1 MTVVALVGR
10 PNVGKS
16 TLFNR
21 LTGTRDALVANRPGL
36 TRDRRYGRMAIG
48 DRSLALIDTG
58 GLLGDEGAMSSAVN
72 AQARAAI
79 AEADLVLLMVDAR
92 DGLTATDEEIVSGLR
107 KGGASMMLVANKI
120 DGVSPEAA
128 LGDFARL
135 GLGAPLTISATQG
148 RGMAA
153 LRGVLT
159 EHLPAEDAA
168 EQVADELAG
177 PKVAAVGRPNVG
189 KSTLVNRL
197 LGDERQVV
205 FDEPGTTR
213 DAIDLPFERDGRSYV
228 LIDTAGV
235 RRRGKVS
242 DFVEKFSVVK
252 TLDALDRAD
261 VAFVLIDAREGVVE
275 QDLHLVSYAADA
287 GTGVVLVVNKW
298 DGLTAAERTAVRRG
312 LDRRMVFAPW
322 VPIAFVSALHGSGVG
337 GLMHTVDAVYAA
349 GGLDASPSE
358 LTEIL
363 TRAVAD
369 HPPPSVGGRAIKL
382 RYAHRAGSHP
392 PTIILHGNRTK
403 ALPASYVRYLEN
415 VYREALGLVG
425 MPVRIVPRTG
435 ENPYAGKRNE
445 LTRRQ
450 RLHRKRV
457 IRRGRGR

>member
-48 DRSLALIDTG
+48 DRALALIDTG
-58 GLLGDEGAMSSAVN
+58 GLLGDEGAMSSVVN

-92 DGLTATDEEIVSGLR
+92 DGLTATDEQIVSDLR
-107 KGGASMMLVANKI
+107 KGGAAMVLVANKI
-120 DGVSPEAA
+120 DGVLPEAA

-135 GLGAPLTISATQG
+135 GLGAPFMISATQG

-153 LRGVLT
+153 LRGVLA
-159 EHLPAEDAA
+159 EYLSAEDAGG
-168 EQVADELAG
+168 QLADELAG

-298 DGLTAAERTAVRRG
+298 DGLTAAERTEVRRG

-322 VPIAFVSALHGSGVG
+322 VPIAFVSALYGSGVG
-337 GLMHTVDAVYAA
+337 GLMQTVDAVYAA
-349 GGLDASPSE
+349 GLLDASPSE
-358 LTEIL
+358 LTKIL
-363 TRAVAD
+363 TQAVAD

-392 PTIILHGNRTK
+392 PTIVLHGNRTE
-403 ALPASYVRYLEN
+403 ALPATYVRYLEN

-425 MPVRIVPRTG
+425 MPVRIVLRTG

-450 RLHRKRV
+450 RLHRRRV
-457 IRRGRGR
+457 IRRDRGR